1 MTETAET
8 QLDTLEEKGLVKL
21 ATVRPELE
29 YLFRHALVQ
38 DAAYGSLL
46 KQERRE
52 LHGQVGEAL
61 EALYPDRV
69 GELAPVLAMHFE
81 QAGETTKAIDYYAAG
96 GQHALEQNA
105 IQEAYGAFGQA
116 AALIAGAPGS
126 AVAQTAPTAPASP
139 EEAQR
144 RRRQRI
150 EVQLG
155 RAQAGY
161 TFLSADES
169 LPALEALVTEADEFG
184 DLDLVA
190 RVHQLIALGRLQA
203 GAQPSDPTV
212 ARSLQRITEVGEA
225 LGDPSIRA
233 MPLAFV
239 GLSQVFSGPIRD
251 GVAALEEAVPLM
263 QEQRDS
269 IGAAFARGGLAIGY
283 ATLGEFEKADAAV
296 ENAKQIA
303 KDGDLIAQLDALIA
317 ESMVRATEGR
327 LDQAMPLAQEC
338 VDRAEATG
346 ASACIMVSSWILGD
360 AFHQLGRYAEARDVL
375 KRGAD
380 VALAVDRQV
389 WRPTLQ
395 AWLRTSSAALGE
407 VQEVDS
413 GEALATARAIGNHM
427 GEAGILGK
435 RAEVAAQEGHTD
447 AAIADFAAAADI
459 LASEGARPVLARVLR
474 SWGEAL
480 RAAGRPD
487 DGGSVLRKALALFE
501 ELGLEREAAIV
512 RTMLSLG
519 GVNLALG

>member
-1 MTETAET
+1 MTEN
-8 QLDTLEEKGLVKL
+8 QLDTLEEKGLVKV

-61 EALYPDRV
+61 EQLYPERV

-81 QAGETTKAIDYYAAG
+81 QAGETAKAIDYYAAG

-105 IQEAYGAFGQA
+105 IQEAFGAFDQA
-116 AALIAGAPGS
+116 AALIRGTPGGTLPQGVPVAP
-126 AVAQTAPTAPASP
+126 SP
-139 EEAQR
+139 EEALR

-161 TFLSADES
+161 SFLSADET
-169 LPALEALVTEADEFG
+169 LPALEALVTEADELG
-184 DLDLVA
+184 DLELVA
-190 RVHQLIALGRLQA
+190 RVHQLIALGRLQS
-203 GAQPSDPTV
+203 GSQPSDPIV
-212 ARSLQRITEVGEA
+212 ARSLQRITEVGDA

-239 GLSQVFSGPIRD
+239 GLSQVFSGPIRE
-251 GVAALEEAVPLM
+251 GVIALEEAVPLM
-263 QEQRDS
+263 QQQRDS

-283 ATLGEFEKADAAV
+283 ATLGDFEKADAAA

-327 LDQAMPLAQEC
+327 LDQAVPLAQEC
-338 VDRAEATG
+338 VDRAEETG

-375 KRGAD
+375 RRGAD

-407 VQEVDS
+407 AQEGDS
-413 GEALATARAIGNHM
+413 EEALATARAIGNHM

-435 RAEVAAQEGHTD
+435 RAEIATQEGHTD
-447 AAIADFAAAADI
+447 AAIADFAAAAEI
-459 LASEGARPVLARVLR
+459 LGSEGARPLLARVLR
-474 SWGEAL
+474 SWGETL
-480 RAAGRPD
+480 GAAGRTD
-487 DGGSVLRKALALFE
+487 DAAVILQKALTLFE
-501 ELGLEREAAIV
+501 ELGLAREAAVVKTI
-512 RTMLSLG
+512 LSLG
-519 GVNLALG
+519 GTKLAFD